1 MAIEVDI
8 IQDVEVLLRNLN
20 GYELLSYAICNEECG
35 AETYEWL
42 AGKTGGL
49 ISEELE
55 RLAKEKRKHAVQMR
69 ELFEELYPGLEP
81 LAFNA
86 PPLDALPLCCE
97 LMKAKDLE
105 DALAIALLSESIAR
119 DVYKKLQRM
128 SKDEKVAGLFARL
141 AEIKEESYRR
151 LLKLYESVSGK
162 SKTF

>member
-8 IQDVEVLLRNLN
+8 IQDVETFLRNLN

-42 AGKTGGL
+42 AGKTEGPV
-49 ISEELE
+49 SEELE

-69 ELFEELYPGLEP
+69 QLFEELYPGLEP
-81 LAFNA
+81 LDFNA

-97 LMKAKDLE
+97 LMKAKDIE

-141 AEIKEESYRR
+141 AGIKEESYRR
-151 LLKLYESVSGK
+151 LLKLYESFSGK